1 MKSAKQK
8 AEFTRDCFLY
18 GREVAEDLE
27 EIRMFPNWEKQLTER
42 IANLEEDLRRIDS
55 NAGE

>member
-18 GREVAEDLE
+18 GREAAEDLE
-27 EIRMFPNWEKQLTER
+27 EMRMFPNWESQLTKR
-42 IANLEEDLRRIDS
+42 IDNLEEDLRKHED
-55 NAGE
+55 G